1 MPDTTY
7 LRNRVRSIGYAAK
20 GAWILLKSEASIQV
34 QFAVALVVCAAGWYY
49 HISPMEWIV
58 QLLAIGMVMGLEAIN
73 TAIEALSD
81 YVQPERDSRIGHI
94 KDISAGAV
102 LIGAV
107 AAGIAGLIIYLPK
120 IFS

>member
-1 MPDTTY
+1 MPDTSY
-7 LRNRVRSIGYAAK
+7 FRNRVRSIGFAAK
-20 GAWILLKSEASIQV
+20 GAWLLLKSEASIQV
-34 QFAVALVVCAAGWYY
+34 QFAIALVVCLAGWYY
-49 HISPMEWIV
+49 QLSPMEWVV
-58 QLLAIGMVMGLEAIN
+58 QVLAIGLVMGLEGVN

>member
-1 MPDTTY
+1 MPDTSY
-7 LRNRVRSIGYAAK
+7 FRNRIRSIGYAAK

>member
-7 LRNRVRSIGYAAK
+7 FRNRVRSIRYAAK

-81 YVQPERDSRIGHI
+81 YVQPERDSRIGQL